1 MRVFSPSLLVVF
13 MLVAGIEKLG
23 AQTPEIQ
30 QKIDRE
36 LDLKRLQG
44 TWVPDLLVTAEGAEP
59 YPLAGRALLFDRSDF
74 IRVEGKRAVASGSFN
89 IEDGFLRLSIKDRK
103 PWDLEAAI
111 AKDKVQCAYKIDGD
125 VLTLSYSVGNVGKAG
140 DLTPGE
146 NKQVVVYK
154 RQRADANAKPGRA
167 RR

>member
-1 MRVFSPSLLVVF
+1 
-13 MLVAGIEKLG
+13 
-23 AQTPEIQ
+23 
-30 QKIDRE
+30 
-36 LDLKRLQG
+36 
-44 TWVPDLLVTAEGAEP
+44 
-59 YPLAGRALLFDRSDF
+59 
-74 IRVEGKRAVASGSFN
+74 
-89 IEDGFLRLSIKDRK
+89 
-103 PWDLEAAI
+103 
-111 AKDKVQCAYKIDGD
+111 VQCAYKIDGD